1 MKRSFTKICG
11 MLALL
16 MMTAVPLNAEVKTGD
31 RAPDFA
37 LAGSDGKV
45 HKLSDYKGKVV
56 IVAWFPKAFT
66 GGWTAQCDSLRV
78 SGVKNGFDLK
88 LLGDRTF
95 SIAAREKGSGLDK
108 FDVAFFTAS
117 CDTAETNQRYAESLQ
132 LDYPILSDPQKKTA
146 RTYGVVN
153 DERPVPFR
161 WTYIIGVNGKI
172 LHVDKQVNAKS
183 HGADL
188 VKKLRELG
196 VREK

>member
-1 MKRSFTKICG
+1 MYLSVSVRIVEASCKTK
-11 MLALL
+11 LN
-16 MMTAVPLNAEVKTGD
+16 VPVEEFIGIVKQ
-31 RAPDFA
+31 
-37 LAGSDGKV
+37 
-45 HKLSDYKGKVV
+45 
-56 IVAWFPKAFT
+56 
-66 GGWTAQCDSLRV
+66 GGASV

-117 CDTAETNQRYAESLQ
+117 CDTAETNQRYAKSLQ

-188 VKKLRELG
+188 VKKLKELG